1 MKVGYARVFT
11 FEMDP
16 ITNAIVAAVSAG
28 ITEIGKKH
36 LYDDCFGFIVYIINS
51 FCTHVVALGI
61 RPNICINAKPGNL

>member
-28 ITEIGKKH
+28 ITEIGKKA
-36 LYDDCFGFIVYIINS
+36 FGDAYQGFLDLCAGKLPD
-51 FCTHVVALGI
+51 FLQQD
-61 RPNICINAKPGNL
+61 